1 MSEYFAGVTF
11 TDQPVTPIDDAQI
24 RRAMLRDG
32 ILTGCAFSYSGTTL
46 TMTAGAFLICGR
58 QVRHTSVQNWAVVN
72 ANSGYARLV
81 LTVDL
86 TRVSTET
93 AFDQVVDSVEYA
105 SALDGFSALEQ
116 SDINDA
122 GNRYQLVACVVS
134 LGTGGITGI
143 VDRMPMAKNA
153 ELFAPSGFGLGVEIP
168 ETIVSSVSAL
178 DSLKKPGFYRLTVG
192 SADAVICGYNV
203 SYADVFVRAYNGNA
217 VQQEVTA
224 IGGQTRVL
232 RSSTNGIWSDWA
244 IENPPM
250 LPGVEYR
257 TTELWNGKHV
267 YRKLLVF
274 TADSF
279 TSQNVS
285 LPHGISGL
293 EAFLD
298 AEVVWK
304 DDYSSAQ
311 GWRRLP
317 SVYYSSTY
325 WAGQISTVT
334 GTNITFQLGSSTLS
348 TMKKSTGNVYVT
360 VKYTKGD

>member
-11 TDQPVTPIDDAQI
+11 TDQPVTPTDDALV
-24 RRAMLRDG
+24 RRSMLPDG
-32 ILTGCAFSYSGTTL
+32 SLTGCEFSYSGSTL
-46 TMTAGAFLICGR
+46 TMTAGAFMICGR
-58 QVRHTSVQNWAVVN
+58 QVRHTSVQNWAVVG

-105 SALDGFSALEQ
+105 SAPDGFPALEQ
-116 SDINDA
+116 ADINDA
-122 GNRYQLVACVVS
+122 GNRYQMVACVVS

-143 VDRMPMAKNA
+143 VQRMARAQINGM
-153 ELFAPSGFGLGVEIP
+153 FAPAGYGLGQDTPPI
-168 ETIVSSVSAL
+168 ISSLAAL
-178 DSLKKPGFYRLTVG
+178 DSLKKPGWYRLTV
-192 SADAVICGYNV
+192 SAGNAVICGYNV
-203 SYADVFVRAYNGNA
+203 SYSTVFVEAYNANA
-217 VQQEVTA
+217 VIQTVTN
-224 IGGQTRVL
+224 IGSATCVKRA
-232 RSSTNGIWSDWA
+232 SSNGIWGPWA

-279 TSQNVS
+279 TSQSVS

-325 WAGQISTVT
+325 WAGQISTVS
-334 GTNITFQLGSSTLS
+334 GTDITFQLGSSTLS

-360 VKYTKGD
+360 AKYTKGD